1 MNYTVILLGAVVIIL
16 FYILFKYFSTS
27 SKTMVAQTSLK
38 GTNPAITITDKPGS
52 ARYAYGLWLYVNQWS
67 TGKKVIFKRTIK
79 NAVAPVAA
87 KDFELSLE
95 PDKPILKLSIPQD
108 LITGTTCT
116 PDITITSNF
125 PIQKWT
131 YIVVNVDGNFV
142 DLYLDGKLVKSIKL
156 LCTPTSPAESDNI
169 ELGTGFDALVAD
181 FKRWSTP
188 LTPQDVWTNYMSGNG
203 GNSLKKA
210 LSAYG
215 MNVALIKDDVEQ
227 TKFAIF

>member
-1 MNYTVILLGAVVIIL
+1 
-16 FYILFKYFSTS
+16 
-27 SKTMVAQTSLK
+27 
-38 GTNPAITITDKPGS
+38 
-52 ARYAYGLWLYVNQWS
+52 LYVNQWS
-67 TGKKVIFKRTIK
+67 TGEKVIFKRIIT
-79 NAVAPVAA
+79 NAVAAVTGVAAVLASPGVTPVTGVTAVAEVAA
-87 KDFELSLE
+87 KEFKLSL
-95 PDKPILKLSIPQD
+95 DKNTPILKLSIPQD

-156 LCTPTSPAESDNI
+156 LCTPTSPAKSDNI

-227 TKFAIF
+227 TKFALF